1 MDLLVLDAIHGGREL
16 AEALREKGHSVD
28 IVDVY
33 RNGGDIS
40 SAEASVRSYDL
51 AIAPIHLDPGH
62 PLLKGLSI
70 PCVSHHEA
78 VRWILGKDVPE
89 TVVEITG
96 ARGKTTTAHA
106 VAHLMTGPGVLH
118 TSTGTYRYPEKTLL
132 WRKSITPASVI
143 PAARKAT
150 EIGGWLIAEISLGFC
165 GLGGIGIIT
174 SPDDYF
180 VAAGTR
186 SALSEKVRSAS
197 RCRHLLVVPGVVAR
211 YTWTVRV
218 EDAVHCEGSLCRYD
232 LDGRTGSFSSPL
244 LGFAAYQT
252 PLMLAAMC
260 GCLLNAEPSVLERF
274 PGVEGRMSVSRNVD
288 RLIVDNSNSG
298 TNTATTLEAVEYID
312 KDLFTLV
319 IGEEAHAV
327 CEGFPTDEIIRTIVK
342 AKPSRVVLVGN
353 ARTALVVK
361 AVQEMGIPV
370 SLEERFLE
378 AREKAL
384 EYPGSIVLAVKM
396 WR

>member
-16 AEALREKGHSVD
+16 AEALKEKGHSVD
-28 IVDVY
+28 LVDVY

-40 SAEASVRSYDL
+40 SAEARGRSYDL
-51 AIAPIHLDPGH
+51 AIAPLHLDPGY
-62 PLLKGLSI
+62 PLLKGLTI
-70 PCVSHHEA
+70 PCISHHEA
-78 VRWILGKDVPE
+78 VRWILGDDLPE

-96 ARGKTTTAHA
+96 GRGKTTTAHA
-106 VAHLMTGPGVLH
+106 IAHLMTGPGVLH

-132 WRKSITPASVI
+132 WKKSITPASVI

-165 GLGGIGIIT
+165 GLNGIGIIT
-174 SPDDYF
+174 SDEEYF

-197 RCRHLLVVPGVVAR
+197 RCRHLLVAPGVATL

-218 EDAVHCEGSLCRYD
+218 ENVVQCEGSSCRYD
-232 LDGRTGSFSSPL
+232 LNGVTGSFSSPL
-244 LGFAAYQT
+244 LGFAAYRI
-252 PLMLAAMC
+252 PLMLAAAC
-260 GCLLNAEPSVLERF
+260 GCLLDKDPSGLGGF
-274 PGVEGRMSVSRNVD
+274 PGVEGRMSATREGG
-288 RLIVDNSNSG
+288 RIIVDNSNSG
-298 TNTATTLEAVEYID
+298 TNAATTLEAVAYVNAD
-312 KDLFTLV
+312 PFTLV

-327 CEGFPTDEIIRTIVK
+327 CEGFPPDEIIRTIVK
-342 AKPSRVVLVGN
+342 TKPSRVVLVGN

-361 AVQEMGIPV
+361 AVQEMRIPI